1 MGRRQILEFSL
12 REAFWVAP
20 SAACSYFSTASIFVS
35 KVVMSVGA
43 VANAMSC
50 VEGSLSYNTIS
61 STSCKRS

>member
-1 MGRRQILEFSL
+1 MSECSL

-20 SAACSYFSTASIFVS
+20 SAACSCFSTASIFVS

-43 VANAMSC
+43 VAYAISW
-50 VEGSLSYNTIS
+50 VEGSLSCSTMS